1 MYLENITMRKDWR
14 ELAALAGIAL
24 AAQKVQLCTP
34 SVFFDRKEEMPKP
47 TCGKDVHNPWK
58 RERKSGGKYVY
69 SQWKSKLQKSL
80 TTKAVLKYNNPREFS
95 RNTREVKPYENDLSA
110 EEKIKSESSWF

>member
-14 ELAALAGIAL
+14 ELAALAGIALAGIAL

-47 TCGKDVHNPWK
+47 TPVEKMSITRGKG
-58 RERKSGGKYVY
+58 SG
-69 SQWKSKLQKSL
+69 
-80 TTKAVLKYNNPREFS
+80 KAV
-95 RNTREVKPYENDLSA
+95 
-110 EEKIKSESSWF
+110 ESMSTISGKVNYKKA

>member
-47 TCGKDVHNPWK
+47 TPVEKMSITRGKG
-58 RERKSGGKYVY
+58 SG
-69 SQWKSKLQKSL
+69 
-80 TTKAVLKYNNPREFS
+80 KAV
-95 RNTREVKPYENDLSA
+95 
-110 EEKIKSESSWF
+110 ESMSTISGKVNYKKA

>member
-34 SVFFDRKEEMPKP
+34 I
-47 TCGKDVHNPWK
+47 
-58 RERKSGGKYVY
+58 
-69 SQWKSKLQKSL
+69 
-80 TTKAVLKYNNPREFS
+80 A
-95 RNTREVKPYENDLSA
+95 
-110 EEKIKSESSWF
+110 